1 MSQQTTQNAEL
12 TADTARAIAA
22 AVVGLEGVAKLSPG
36 RFGEVSLLFPGERIN
51 GISRPSP
58 RDDTHLE
65 LHVVVDVSAGVP
77 LAALGE
83 TVRDTS
89 APRGPAPGLS
99 TSFLLTP
106 SPPPPHRTKGKP

>member
-1 MSQQTTQNAEL
+1 MSQQTTQKAEL

-36 RFGEVSLLFPGERIN
+36 RFGEVSLLFPGERIR

-65 LHVVVDVSAGVP
+65 LHVVVDVSAGVS

-83 TVRDTS
+83 TVRDTVRTTWPAARTVDVVFADAVAS
-89 APRGPAPGLS
+89 A
-99 TSFLLTP
+99 
-106 SPPPPHRTKGKP
+106 SPQN